1 MSEVQ
6 QEIGL
11 TDDEVTLII
20 FTSLDLDWL
29 NNLIVLAGEFT
40 LWFNINFEG
49 DSRDE
54 TDFRD
59 NKYEIWEA
67 TVSLA
72 KVIVAEYEALP
83 ANQQI
88 ILTQDWWNVIRFKKF
103 GLEMAQKFREN
114 PALQKKLREL
124 FLA

>member
-1 MSEVQ
+1 MKTLRSKMSEIQ

-20 FTSLDLDWL
+20 FTSIDFDWF

-49 DSRDE
+49 EGRE
-54 TDFRD
+54 EIDFRD

-67 TVSLA
+67 TVTLA
-72 KVIVAEYEALP
+72 KVIVAEY
-83 ANQQI
+83 
-88 ILTQDWWNVIRFKKF
+88 D
-103 GLEMAQKFREN
+103 
-114 PALQKKLREL
+114 ALQ
-124 FLA
+124 ANH

>member
-20 FTSLDLDWL
+20 FTSLDLNWL
-29 NNLIVLAGEFT
+29 NNLVVLAGEFT

-49 DSRDE
+49 EGRDE
-54 TDFRD
+54 IDFRD

-67 TVSLA
+67 SVSLA
-72 KVIVAEYEALP
+72 KVIVAEYDALA
-83 ANQQI
+83 ANH
-88 ILTQDWWNVIRFKKF
+88 
-103 GLEMAQKFREN
+103 
-114 PALQKKLREL
+114 
-124 FLA
+124 